1 MNTIRSIIS
10 WLLPVA
16 ILVAATAIFFWM
28 GSQAPPER
36 KKDDLPTAMPVKTT
50 AVEKAVGKTEID
62 TDGVVV
68 PLREVTLAAEVAGRI
83 TQKTANCRAGR
94 FVKAGTELFE
104 IDRRDYELDVAR
116 LEGELRQ
123 AAIYIQEIDE
133 ELAQNVESTHLA
145 EQQVAL
151 ARRDVKRLDGLRADR
166 IITESEHDKA
176 LREELTV
183 MNSLSSLQGQKRV
196 LSKRRSRLVEAQSLA
211 ATLLE
216 RAELD
221 LSRTKIVAPTDGV
234 IVDDRVEQN
243 SFVAKGTPLVTLEDT
258 SAAEVKT
265 SLRMDE
271 VARIWGG
278 RDVPQRQPGGAPED
292 LPAQAD
298 DATNAID
305 ANAYDIPP
313 TPVSVIFKLGTHR
326 YRWQGTLSR
335 QEGRGLDEKSRT
347 LPCRVLVPEPTKV
360 ESLDA
365 YGEPLA
371 RLPPEAPRSLFRGM
385 FVQVE
390 VHIDASQELVS
401 IPEEAVHPSGDVF
414 VLRDGMLVVIRPPIE
429 HSGRGRVFFIEDQS
443 GLSVGDRVVISQI
456 AVPRNGMLLT
466 EAQ

>member
-104 IDRRDYELDVAR
+104 IDRRDYELD
-116 LEGELRQ
+116 
-123 AAIYIQEIDE
+123 
-133 ELAQNVESTHLA
+133 QNVESTHLA

-335 QEGRGLDEKSRT
+335 QEGRGLDEKTRT

-456 AVPRNGMLLT
+456 AVPRNGMLLK

>member
-216 RAELD
+216 RADKGLGTRIGEGGVKVSGGEKQRLSIARSLLRQPDLMVFDEATSSLD
-221 LSRTKIVAPTDGV
+221 SITEEEVSATIREVAERREAISILIAHRLSTVMHA
-234 IVDDRVEQN
+234 DRIYVLERGRIVEQG
-243 SFVAKGTPLVTLEDT
+243 SHGELLGRKGLYY
-258 SAAEVKT
+258 A
-265 SLRMDE
+265 M
-271 VARIWGG
+271 W
-278 RDVPQRQPGGAPED
+278 RQQVG
-292 LPAQAD
+292 
-298 DATNAID
+298 
-305 ANAYDIPP
+305 
-313 TPVSVIFKLGTHR
+313 
-326 YRWQGTLSR
+326 
-335 QEGRGLDEKSRT
+335 
-347 LPCRVLVPEPTKV
+347 EPT
-360 ESLDA
+360 
-365 YGEPLA
+365 
-371 RLPPEAPRSLFRGM
+371 
-385 FVQVE
+385 
-390 VHIDASQELVS
+390 
-401 IPEEAVHPSGDVF
+401 
-414 VLRDGMLVVIRPPIE
+414 VV
-429 HSGRGRVFFIEDQS
+429 
-443 GLSVGDRVVISQI
+443 
-456 AVPRNGMLLT
+456 
-466 EAQ
+466 